1 MRDEPHG
8 PCGLRHPDPA
18 GDRES
23 LEELHM
29 RRPASACPASD
40 LARMER
46 LESRRLLAV
55 AIDGTTMLITGTDGD
70 DTIQLSTD
78 PFLGGLIVNVNGE
91 EIRWSNMSLES
102 FDLLQIS
109 GMGGNDQILLT
120 DGVFLPAHIDG
131 GDGNDVLQG
140 GMGDDTLVGG
150 LGDDMLNGGGGAD
163 LLDGGEGMN
172 EVMADEFDTVVSPND
187 GGDGD
192 DGDDGDD
199 HDDGHPGKGLGHMKG
214 KGLGH
219 LIGKGKGHEKHGHG
233 KDGDMSDM
241 HDLFPGKSMKH
252 LDCGFG
258 GKHGASHGRKGR

>member
-1 MRDEPHG
+1 MTTRSAQ
-8 PCGLRHPDPA
+8 CGLRHPDPA

-29 RRPASACPASD
+29 RRPATAFTPGSD
-40 LARMER
+40 FARMER

-55 AIDGTTMLITGTDGD
+55 AIDGTTMVITGTDGD
-70 DTIQLSTD
+70 DTIQLSSD

-91 EIRWSNMSLES
+91 EVRWSNMSLES

-109 GMGGNDQILLT
+109 GLGGNDQILLT
-120 DGVFLPAHIDG
+120 DDVLLPAYIDG

-140 GMGDDTLVGG
+140 GMGDDTLIGG
-150 LGDDMLNGGGGAD
+150 LGDDTLNGGGGAD
-163 LLDGGEGMN
+163 LLDGGDGMN

-192 DGDDGDD
+192 GGDDDGD
-199 HDDGHPGKGLGHMKG
+199 HDDHPGKGLGHQKG

-219 LIGKGKGHEKHGHG
+219 VMGKGKGHEKHGH
-233 KDGDMSDM
+233 DMDDLMDDM
-241 HDLFPGKSMKH
+241 HDMFPGKSMKH

-258 GKHGASHGRKGR
+258 GQHGASHGNGKGR